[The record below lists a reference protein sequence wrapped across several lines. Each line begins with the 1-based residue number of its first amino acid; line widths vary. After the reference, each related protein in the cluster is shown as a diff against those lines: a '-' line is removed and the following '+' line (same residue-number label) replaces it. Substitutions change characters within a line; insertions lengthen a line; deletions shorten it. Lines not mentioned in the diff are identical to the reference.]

1 MSSQGTRDR
10 LAGWLLSGAVAVA
23 LLCAAAAFA
32 LAAERKAPVLF
43 LDLAALPP
51 AAPAVAAVAEPAPQV
66 ADQSPAAPDK
76 VAADEAS
83 PNLPKPDQA
92 PDVPAAAAMSLP
104 KVDVPVIADLYL
116 PALPEKPVP
125 VAETPAKKKVA
136 KPDPNP
142 KPDKKKKTAYTPK
155 PDKKPKADQPT
166 ETTSASPSAPKAAG
180 KTKTGGALSP
190 AAYAKAVMK
199 KVRSTKKKSGAGQ
212 GTVVVGFTIGRDG
225 SLAAVKVLQ
234 SSGSATLDKIAVDHI
249 RRSAPFPAPP
259 EGAGSSYSFEFVRK

>member
-66 ADQSPAAPDK
+66 ADQ
-76 VAADEAS
+76 
-83 PNLPKPDQA
+83 A

-142 KPDKKKKTAYTPK
+142 KPEKKKKTAYTPK